1 LHNALNDNLIRV
13 KALVLHPSPQ
23 STLENSLFFLENARE
38 IRLRRE
44 EKWNNGA

>member
-1 LHNALNDNLIRV
+1 LHNALNDNSIRV

-38 IRLRRE
+38 IRHRRE